1 MSKHTP
7 GPWISGEYD
16 DSCGYD
22 CMTGG
27 ISIGPRG
34 NGPVHLDGA
43 NYGQERCKAIKPE
56 ALERMEADAILIA
69 AAPDLLEALKMAAQ
83 QLETD
88 AIFMSLSGASG
99 NHQAEAALAA
109 RAAIAKA
116 TGEVNV

>member
-56 ALERMEADAILIA
+56 ALERMEADARLIA
-69 AAPDLLEALKMAAQ
+69 AAPDLLEALKGLVDLAHEAGFPC
-83 QLETD
+83 D
-88 AIFMSLSGASG
+88 K
-99 NHQAEAALAA
+99 AE
-109 RAAIAKA
+109 AAIAKA